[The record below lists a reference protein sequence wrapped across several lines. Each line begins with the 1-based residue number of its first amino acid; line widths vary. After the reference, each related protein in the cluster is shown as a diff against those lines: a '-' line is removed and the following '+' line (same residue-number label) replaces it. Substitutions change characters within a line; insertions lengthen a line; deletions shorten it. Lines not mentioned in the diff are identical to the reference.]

1 MVRLLRKK
9 SEAVPENGWIYNSAF
24 RDSILDDYLS
34 VRGLKRLSRE
44 IMGEEMDGKRLSEL
58 CSEKNPGALKVYRE
72 FGKILYEGIL
82 PFLDSFKPQALILG
96 GQITKSFPYFGE
108 KLEKACKERSITLIM
123 EENTS
128 LRAMQGLHF
137 LRKTGGMDMILNREK
152 GAPPLYSQVETILRT
167 DIEHGKYNKGD
178 SFPTENMLMEE
189 YQVSR
194 VTIRQA
200 MTALSQA
207 GYIMSRRGIG
217 TEVTYEKIDE
227 HMKSV
232 ISFTD
237 EMKQHNIT
245 MNTSYCKMEKNHSVH
260 PGSYGSGN
268 TENRFLL
275 PAYSGE
281 ECSGKSAGLYHHLS
295 EMCGGTAAG

>member
-1 MVRLLRKK
+1 MEK
-9 SEAVPENGWIYNSAF
+9 S
-24 RDSILDDYLS
+24 
-34 VRGLKRLSRE
+34 LKRAQHNTYNGRKYF
-44 IMGEEMDGKRLSEL
+44 I
-58 CSEKNPGALKVYRE
+58 
-72 FGKILYEGIL
+72 
-82 PFLDSFKPQALILG
+82 
-96 GQITKSFPYFGE
+96 KSDARP
-108 KLEKACKERSITLIM
+108 A
-123 EENTS
+123 
-128 LRAMQGLHF
+128 F

-245 MNTSYCKMEKNHSVH
+245 MNTSYCKMEKITPSTRVAMALEIPKTDFCYRLTRVRNVQGSPLVYTITYLKCVVELPLDEKYYMKSLYKFLKDTYQIVIEKGKDTLEAALPSEEVQAFLEIGPAMPVFKRVRKTYLPENEVFEYSICYY
-260 PGSYGSGN
+260 PG
-268 TENRFLL
+268 NRYKYTVDL
-275 PAYSGE
+275 
-281 ECSGKSAGLYHHLS
+281 
-295 EMCGGTAAG
+295 

>member
-1 MVRLLRKK
+1 
-9 SEAVPENGWIYNSAF
+9 
-24 RDSILDDYLS
+24 
-34 VRGLKRLSRE
+34 
-44 IMGEEMDGKRLSEL
+44 
-58 CSEKNPGALKVYRE
+58 
-72 FGKILYEGIL
+72 
-82 PFLDSFKPQALILG
+82 
-96 GQITKSFPYFGE
+96 
-108 KLEKACKERSITLIM
+108 
-123 EENTS
+123 
-128 LRAMQGLHF
+128 
-137 LRKTGGMDMILNREK
+137 MILNREK

-245 MNTSYCKMEKNHSVH
+245 MNTSYCKMEKITPSTRVAMALEIPKTDFCYRLTRVRNVQ
-260 PGSYGSGN
+260 GSPLVYTITYLKCVVELPLDEKYYMKSLYKFLKDTYQIVIEKGKDTLEAALPSEEVQAFLEIGPAMPVFKRVRK
-268 TENRFLL
+268 TYLPENEVF
-275 PAYSGE
+275 E
-281 ECSGKSAGLYHHLS
+281 
-295 EMCGGTAAG
+295 

>member
-1 MVRLLRKK
+1 
-9 SEAVPENGWIYNSAF
+9 
-24 RDSILDDYLS
+24 
-34 VRGLKRLSRE
+34 
-44 IMGEEMDGKRLSEL
+44 
-58 CSEKNPGALKVYRE
+58 
-72 FGKILYEGIL
+72 
-82 PFLDSFKPQALILG
+82 
-96 GQITKSFPYFGE
+96 
-108 KLEKACKERSITLIM
+108 
-123 EENTS
+123 
-128 LRAMQGLHF
+128 
-137 LRKTGGMDMILNREK
+137 MILNREK

-245 MNTSYCKMEKNHSVH
+245 MILLTCKMEKITPSTRVAMALEIPKTDFCYRLTRVRNVQ
-260 PGSYGSGN
+260 GSP
-268 TENRFLL
+268 LV
-275 PAYSGE
+275 
-281 ECSGKSAGLYHHLS
+281 LYHHLS
-295 EMCGGTAAG
+295 EMCGGTAVGEKYYRNLCINF

>member
-1 MVRLLRKK
+1 
-9 SEAVPENGWIYNSAF
+9 
-24 RDSILDDYLS
+24 
-34 VRGLKRLSRE
+34 
-44 IMGEEMDGKRLSEL
+44 
-58 CSEKNPGALKVYRE
+58 
-72 FGKILYEGIL
+72 
-82 PFLDSFKPQALILG
+82 
-96 GQITKSFPYFGE
+96 
-108 KLEKACKERSITLIM
+108 
-123 EENTS
+123 
-128 LRAMQGLHF
+128 
-137 LRKTGGMDMILNREK
+137 MILNREK

-245 MNTSYCKMEKNHSVH
+245 MNTSYCKMEKITPS
-260 PGSYGSGN
+260 
-268 TENRFLL
+268 RFLL

>member
-1 MVRLLRKK
+1 
-9 SEAVPENGWIYNSAF
+9 
-24 RDSILDDYLS
+24 
-34 VRGLKRLSRE
+34 
-44 IMGEEMDGKRLSEL
+44 
-58 CSEKNPGALKVYRE
+58 
-72 FGKILYEGIL
+72 
-82 PFLDSFKPQALILG
+82 
-96 GQITKSFPYFGE
+96 
-108 KLEKACKERSITLIM
+108 
-123 EENTS
+123 
-128 LRAMQGLHF
+128 
-137 LRKTGGMDMILNREK
+137 
-152 GAPPLYSQVETILRT
+152 
-167 DIEHGKYNKGD
+167 
-178 SFPTENMLMEE
+178 MEE

-245 MNTSYCKMEKNHSVH
+245 MNTSYCKMGKNHSVH

-268 TENRFLL
+268 TENRISVTGLL
-275 PAYSGE
+275 G
-281 ECSGKSAGLYHHLS
+281 
-295 EMCGGTAAG
+295 

>member
-1 MVRLLRKK
+1 
-9 SEAVPENGWIYNSAF
+9 
-24 RDSILDDYLS
+24 
-34 VRGLKRLSRE
+34 
-44 IMGEEMDGKRLSEL
+44 
-58 CSEKNPGALKVYRE
+58 
-72 FGKILYEGIL
+72 
-82 PFLDSFKPQALILG
+82 
-96 GQITKSFPYFGE
+96 
-108 KLEKACKERSITLIM
+108 
-123 EENTS
+123 
-128 LRAMQGLHF
+128 
-137 LRKTGGMDMILNREK
+137 MILNREK

-178 SFPTENMLMEE
+178 SFPTENMLMEK

-200 MTALSQA
+200 LNALSQA

-245 MNTSYCKMEKNHSVH
+245 MNTSYCKMEKINPSTQVAVALGIPKTDSCYRLIRVRNVKESPLVYTITYLKCVVELPLDEKYYMKSLYKFLKDTYQIVIEKGKDTLEAALPSEEVQAFLEIGPAMPVFKRVRKTYLPENEVFEYSICYY
-260 PGSYGSGN
+260 PG
-268 TENRFLL
+268 NRYKYTVDL
-275 PAYSGE
+275 
-281 ECSGKSAGLYHHLS
+281 
-295 EMCGGTAAG
+295 